1 MKWLAIL
8 FFGDKNMERKEYK
21 KHDLVRELKK
31 VQIMLEQNMNKILSK
46 YDLTSSQAPILDY
59 IYRAELDGIEIQ
71 QKDIEEYFYLKNPTV
86 TGILDRLEKKGFII
100 RKISD
105 RDRRMRIVI
114 LTNSAKKINNEAIE
128 CINIFMKKAYKGV
141 TKEEKDNFINMVNKV
156 SYNLENID

>member
-1 MKWLAIL
+1 MKQLAIL
-8 FFGDKNMERKEYK
+8 FFGDKYMERKEYK

-59 IYRAELDGIEIQ
+59 IYRAELDGSEIQ

-105 RDRRMRIVI
+105 KDRRMKIVT
-114 LTNSAKKINNEAIE
+114 LTNSAKKINNEATE
-128 CINIFMKKAYKGV
+128 CINIFMKN
-141 TKEEKDNFINMVNKV
+141 KEE
-156 SYNLENID
+156 EA